1 MKRRSD
7 MWKIVAVIASGL
19 VALATA
25 IFGVDQYQKR
35 QRDQAR
41 FRAELQRLDG
51 RLSSKEAELAD
62 LSARLGKKNNQVRT
76 LAAEV
81 RQLRAEVA
89 GARRRVA

>member
-1 MKRRSD
+1 

-25 IFGVDQYQKR
+25 IFGVDQHQKR

>member
-1 MKRRSD
+1 